1 MIIRE
6 RAPFIIDEGLEGN
19 RKVRVDFAEDHGGEV
34 WLADSDK
41 GLVRVGGLN
50 SAGGVLPSSRAGERG
65 RALRGGGFDDVC
77 DCNSRGT
84 SRMCLRLDSASA
96 PGGVL
101 TRGLIKLRGATMN
114 DISIGVGEGRSTGVL
129 WRIS

>member
-1 MIIRE
+1 VIIRE
-6 RAPFIIDEGLEGN
+6 TAPLIIDESLEGN
-19 RKVRVDFAEDHGGEV
+19 RKVRVGFAEDHGGEF

-41 GLVRVGGLN
+41 SLVRVGGLN
-50 SAGGVLPSSRAGERG
+50 SAGGIKPSSCTGERG
-65 RALRGGGFDDVC
+65 RALRGGGLDDVY
-77 DCNSRGT
+77 DFNSRGT